1 MQIRYEVE
9 DGYAGG
15 HRWKYVEVE
24 DEDLEQCETME
35 DKIKLIDE
43 IVEEHFAQNVYPVW
57 DRSQL
62 K

>member
-1 MQIRYEVE
+1 MEIRYEVE

-15 HRWKYVEVE
+15 HRWKYVEVY

-35 DKIKLIDE
+35 EKIKLIDE
-43 IVEEHFAQNVYPVW
+43 AVEEHFSQNIYPVW
-57 DRSQL
+57 DRSQI